1 MKKNLKNTYLFA
13 LKGYDRVRAIYKL
26 RKSINKFGDK
36 LGKKTH
42 ILNIILKNNI
52 INDKFIDLNIT
63 KFYPGTKPI
72 NFKNFLIKHNNNIQ
86 YSEEIKNSNN
96 CVDEIATTNQ
106 TNEIIS
112 SKIFMNKDN
121 LNRNDKL
128 DNASKEKI
136 KSYISKTKENKTNS
150 CINKIK
156 VRKKNLVKKISV
168 EYKNDTKI
176 FDIFNP
182 PQKYRKSPMIFS
194 SSNSDIHSHN
204 ISSRNNNKEI
214 ITIKKY
220 NNKPKKNFHKSVS
233 NNSNFNM
240 SLYNKNIIP
249 KIKILK
255 LNTNKHLNNFQKS
268 YSTSNISK
276 AHIKSRNV
284 ANKIYS
290 NNSQRKT
297 ILSKNI
303 TLPDESNINNIN
315 LTKDNEEIINEKFI
329 SKGMNTLM
337 TKTFDF
343 YKRSKIP
350 SYIRLPKI
358 NKISFPMEI
367 LGPTYKI
374 NNGSV
379 DQYFIVKDEQKQ
391 IINKI
396 QIAPIDNF
404 KSLI

>member
-36 LGKKTH
+36 LGKKQH

-72 NFKNFLIKHNNNIQ
+72 NFKNFLIKHSNNIQ

-96 CVDEIATTNQ
+96 CTDEIATTNQ

-112 SKIFMNKDN
+112 SKIFMNKNN
-121 LNRNDKL
+121 LNKNEKL

-136 KSYISKTKENKTNS
+136 ISYNSKTKENKTNS
-150 CINKIK
+150 FFNK
-156 VRKKNLVKKISV
+156 VNKKNLVKKISV

-182 PQKYRKSPMIFS
+182 PQKYRKSSMCFS
-194 SSNSDIHSHN
+194 SSNSDIHSN
-204 ISSRNNNKEI
+204 IISSRNNNKDI

-220 NNKPKKNFHKSVS
+220 NNKPKKNYQKTNS
-233 NNSNFNM
+233 NNNNFNM

-255 LNTNKHLNNFQKS
+255 LSTNKNLNNSQKS

-276 AHIKSRNV
+276 IHMKSRNI

-290 NNSQRKT
+290 NNSQRKI

-303 TLPDESNINNIN
+303 SLPDESNINNIN

-337 TKTFDF
+337 TKTFNF

-358 NKISFPMEI
+358 NKISFPKEI
-367 LGPTYKI
+367 IGPTYKI
-374 NNGSV
+374 NNGTL
-379 DQYFIVKDEQKQ
+379 DQYYIVKDEQKQ

-396 QIAPIDNF
+396 QIAPIDNL
-404 KSLI
+404 KSLM

>member
-136 KSYISKTKENKTNS
+136 KSYLKNKR
-150 CINKIK
+150 I
-156 VRKKNLVKKISV
+156 
-168 EYKNDTKI
+168 
-176 FDIFNP
+176 
-182 PQKYRKSPMIFS
+182 
-194 SSNSDIHSHN
+194 
-204 ISSRNNNKEI
+204 
-214 ITIKKY
+214 
-220 NNKPKKNFHKSVS
+220 
-233 NNSNFNM
+233 
-240 SLYNKNIIP
+240 
-249 KIKILK
+249 
-255 LNTNKHLNNFQKS
+255 
-268 YSTSNISK
+268 
-276 AHIKSRNV
+276 
-284 ANKIYS
+284 
-290 NNSQRKT
+290 
-297 ILSKNI
+297 
-303 TLPDESNINNIN
+303 
-315 LTKDNEEIINEKFI
+315 
-329 SKGMNTLM
+329 
-337 TKTFDF
+337 
-343 YKRSKIP
+343 
-350 SYIRLPKI
+350 
-358 NKISFPMEI
+358 
-367 LGPTYKI
+367 
-374 NNGSV
+374 
-379 DQYFIVKDEQKQ
+379 
-391 IINKI
+391 
-396 QIAPIDNF
+396 
-404 KSLI
+404 